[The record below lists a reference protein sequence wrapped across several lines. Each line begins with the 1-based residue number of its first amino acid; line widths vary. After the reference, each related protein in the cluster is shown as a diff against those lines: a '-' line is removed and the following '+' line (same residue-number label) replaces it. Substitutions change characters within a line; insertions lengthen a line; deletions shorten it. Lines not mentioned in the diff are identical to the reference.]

1 MADNIAKLKVKR
13 ISWVITLIVNTVV
26 HCIVGQ
32 KEPCN
37 ELRLFRWLHLDE
49 MENSSGQTS
58 SVLPVRSLV

>member
-1 MADNIAKLKVKR
+1 MKV
-13 ISWVITLIVNTVV
+13 IMLIVNTVV

-49 MENSSGQTS
+49 MENSSGQTN
-58 SVLPVRSLV
+58 SVLSVRSLV